1 MTAALPRRLARRRG
15 SLSEASSPA
24 ALTGATVR
32 GYTCGMVRPARP
44 RSRGVA
50 LVATLATA
58 AALLSF
64 SLSRRAD
71 AAEELRVGTLA
82 PRASVWGRTLGAW
95 SAAVQQESGGQLKVS
110 LYYGGSQGDEG
121 ELATKVKDHTLD
133 GAALG
138 GAGLAAFAPDVA
150 ALELPLVFDGWPK
163 LDRARNAVRPL
174 LAESFA
180 KAGVRLLAEAET
192 GVVRVFSRGAPVR
205 TPRDLAALHPFVR
218 SDDVVG
224 RELFAAAG
232 LRPPSLTV
240 AEVFAA
246 LLPGSASPDAGVPRR
261 VDVLFASA
269 LVVTELR
276 WADLLDHV
284 TPELTAYGIG
294 GIVLSAARFEGLPPE
309 ARAILRRTAEGTTAL
324 LAQRVRSADARALAT
339 LRGERKVVD
348 LTPAERAE
356 WDTLARASRT
366 RLRAGTVRP
375 EVIDRVLAA
384 AGP

>member
-1 MTAALPRRLARRRG
+1 
-15 SLSEASSPA
+15 
-24 ALTGATVR
+24 
-32 GYTCGMVRPARP
+32 MVRPTRP
-44 RSRGVA
+44 LSRRAA
-50 LVATLATA
+50 LAALATA
-58 AALLSF
+58 GALLS
-64 SLSRRAD
+64 LGGRAD

-110 LYYGGSQGDEG
+110 LYYGGSQGDEA
-121 ELATKVKDHTLD
+121 ELATKIKDHTLD
-133 GAALG
+133 GAALSG
-138 GAGLAAFAPDVA
+138 TGLAAFAPDVA

-180 KAGVRLLAEAET
+180 KAGVRLLAEGET
-192 GVVRVFSRGAPVR
+192 GVMRVFSRGAPVR

-218 SDDVVG
+218 ADDAIG
-224 RELFAAAG
+224 RALFAGAG

-240 AEVFAA
+240 AQVFAA
-246 LLPGSASPDAGVPRR
+246 LLPPSASQDAGVAPPR
-261 VDVLFASA
+261 VDVVFASA
-269 LVVTELR
+269 LAVTELR

-284 TPELTAYGIG
+284 TPDLTAYGIG
-294 GIVLSAARFEGLPPE
+294 GILIGAARFEGLPPE

-324 LAQRVRSADARALAT
+324 LAQRVRSADLRALSA
-339 LRGERKVVD
+339 LRASKEVVA

-356 WDTLARASRT
+356 WETLARASRA
-366 RLRAGTVRP
+366 RLRGAPLRS
-375 EVIDRVLAA
+375 EVLDRVLAS